1 MKIKSV
7 GLSAA
12 AFSAQVVL
20 SCVLAMTATA
30 PAALAQ
36 GKTDQAPK
44 ISAGEQKLA
53 EAINAAKDP
62 AAKLKAAIAFI
73 KKYPQSTLRP
83 NVAGV
88 AADQIAD
95 VTDATQK
102 TNMALEYQAAFNQP
116 AEQDLIMP
124 TLIDGYAGAN
134 RIDEAFGKGAEYVTA
149 HPDSLRVLVRLMGLG
164 TEQAKQNNPKFVE
177 QSLKYGA
184 HAIELIE
191 AKKIPAGMND
201 VTWKYYESIL
211 PALYQSMGVLNLVKG
226 DSAEARTRLTK
237 ASELAPAD
245 PLNYL
250 FLADIYISEYTD
262 IAKRYQAMPN
272 NQAKNDEYVK
282 VLASL
287 DKAIDILARVVALSE
302 GNAPLAK
309 ARQQSLQDL
318 EVYYK
323 YRHNNSTE
331 GMQQLID
338 KYKVPA
344 KP

>member
-1 MKIKSV
+1 MTIKSI

-12 AFSAQVVL
+12 AVSAQVVL
-20 SCVLAMTATA
+20 SCVLVMSASA

-36 GKTDQAPK
+36 GKTDPAPK
-44 ISAGEQKLA
+44 ISAAEQKLA
-53 EAINAAKDP
+53 DAITAAPDP

-73 KKYPQSTLRP
+73 KKYPKSTLRP

-88 AADQIAD
+88 AADQIAG

-102 TNMALEYQAAFNQP
+102 LTMAQEYQSAFTEP
-116 AEQDLIMP
+116 SDQDLIMP
-124 TLIDGYAGAN
+124 TLIDGYAGTN
-134 RIDEAFGKGAEYVTA
+134 RIDEAFAKGAEYLTA
-149 HPDSLRVLVRLMGLG
+149 HPDSLRMLVRLMGLG
-164 TEQAKQNNPKFVE
+164 TDQAKQNNPKFVE

-201 VTWKYYESIL
+201 VTWKYYESVL
-211 PALYQSMGVLNLVKG
+211 PALYQSMGVLNVVKG
-226 DSAEARTRLTK
+226 DSAEARKRFTRAT
-237 ASELAPAD
+237 ELAPAD
-245 PLNYL
+245 PFNYF
-250 FLADIYISEYTD
+250 FLADISVTEYQD
-262 IAKRYQAMPN
+262 MAKRYQAMPN

-287 DKAIDILARVVALSE
+287 DKAIDILARAVALSE

-318 EVYYK
+318 EIYYK
-323 YRHNNSTE
+323 YRHKNSTE
-331 GMQQLID
+331 GLQQLID
-338 KYKVPA
+338 KYKAPA